1 MRTLTLRLQALLL
14 LLTIVGGS
22 FGLPLYD
29 AVLYHSALTHA
40 QPRANGVAG
49 ESATTA
55 HGVTCAI
62 DLASRCGSGIA
73 PFTDLGLALGVAV
86 RTAVLRSS
94 HIAPPQTWH
103 ASTQS
108 RAPPRPLS

>member
-14 LLTIVGGS
+14 LLTVVGGS

-29 AVLYHSALTHA
+29 AAVYHSALNHA
-40 QPRANGVAG
+40 QPRANSVAS

-55 HGVTCAI
+55 HGIICAI

-73 PFTDLGLALGVAV
+73 PFTDLGLALGAAV
-86 RTAVLRSS
+86 RTAVLRTS